1 MAYKPDVNLM
11 ENQVQSVMK
20 KISNNLTTLLKIS
33 ITAARF
39 LQRPQRSIGLELN
52 MKCNFFFTKK
62 ETRPTESKKTSERG

>member
-1 MAYKPDVNLM
+1 M

-52 MKCNFFFTKK
+52 MKCTFFLQKRK
-62 ETRPTESKKTSERG
+62 LGQLKARKHRSEAKN